1 MNLLLSS
8 LLLSY
13 LPRLRALPIWPESPF
28 HNLAEGAFLWE
39 SLGFQC
45 AHKGGHWEQRLD
57 WFYPVSPS
65 FSPRPVTQSC
75 SAAPVNKAAAT
86 LSSYR
91 INCGHNKNCRNL
103 KMDRLAQA
111 KNVLQAE
118 KAKGGFLWR
127 QTENT
132 FTYENLIHSEKG
144 KGHYINNVRQEMKN
158 MYF

>member
-1 MNLLLSS
+1 
-8 LLLSY
+8 
-13 LPRLRALPIWPESPF
+13 
-28 HNLAEGAFLWE
+28 
-39 SLGFQC
+39 
-45 AHKGGHWEQRLD
+45 
-57 WFYPVSPS
+57 
-65 FSPRPVTQSC
+65 
-75 SAAPVNKAAAT
+75 
-86 LSSYR
+86 
-91 INCGHNKNCRNL
+91 
-103 KMDRLAQA
+103 MDRLAQA